1 MVLCP
6 PFKWASKGGF
16 NLATPVRERD
26 DSVQRRETIVFV
38 SVGVQT
44 EPTSFVRFHSLN
56 AICHDNKITQLC
68 KSENS
73 INKTKENTIEYW
85 ILISYYKLMQI

>member
-6 PFKWASKGGF
+6 PFNWASKGGF

-44 EPTSFVRFHSLN
+44 AKSFVRFHSLN
-56 AICHDNKITQLC
+56 AICQDNKITQLC

-73 INKTKENTIEYW
+73 IYKTKENTIEC
-85 ILISYYKLMQI
+85 